1 MNVKRPL
8 KILCVCGLGI
18 GSSFI
23 LAETVRKAIKLIG
36 LQAKVEVA
44 DYSTASIQDAD
55 VYITNISFYEKIKQQ
70 KPNAKI
76 IVVNNY
82 TDHKYVAEQLSKF
95 L

>member
-1 MNVKRPL
+1 MNVKRSL
-8 KILCVCGLGI
+8 RILCICGLGI

-55 VYITNISFYEKIKQQ
+55 VYITNISFYEKIKKQ

-76 IVVNNY
+76 IIVNNY
-82 TDHKYVAEQLSKF
+82 TDYKYIAEQLSK
-95 L
+95 LL